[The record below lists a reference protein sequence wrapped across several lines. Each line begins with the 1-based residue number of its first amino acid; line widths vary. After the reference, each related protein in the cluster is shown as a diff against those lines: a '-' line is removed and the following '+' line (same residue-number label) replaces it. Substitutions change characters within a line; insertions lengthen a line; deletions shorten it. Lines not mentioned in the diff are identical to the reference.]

1 MFKNVFETDSLDKD
15 INVIPQG
22 FYVIEQGL
30 WLMWLTVYF
39 ESDSPPV
46 FALSDVTTP
55 FNFY

>member
-1 MFKNVFETDSLDKD
+1 MFLRLIPLIKII

-39 ESDSPPV
+39 ESDSPSV

>member
-1 MFKNVFETDSLDKD
+1 MFLRLHDSLDKD

-22 FYVIEQGL
+22 FYVIEQCSL
-30 WLMWLTVYF
+30 LMWLTVYF